1 MTNRR
6 AVRERDAQPNG
17 SETSHA
23 SAAPVPHSALR
34 TPHSAAPHS
43 PTQFSEPFT
52 GDESGRTI
60 IELHNVSRSFGRQ
73 DVLRDISIDVRAGEK
88 LCLIG
93 ESGCGKSVT
102 MKLMAA
108 LLEPTSGEVL
118 WGGAPVSQRSEKELV
133 EDRLR
138 FGYLFQGAA
147 LFDSLNVFENIAFGL
162 RQNTRMSDA
171 FLEQIVAERLK
182 DVGMPSSSASKMP
195 SELSG
200 GMRKRVG
207 LARTLALMP
216 DIILYDEPTTG
227 LDPIMID
234 VINSLILKT
243 RKRRPVTSIIVTHEM
258 TTVRKVAD
266 RVIMF
271 YALSRLQ
278 PGEPQIVFEGTPDE
292 AFMSDD
298 PRVAQFVYG
307 EAGERLEELAVA

>member
-1 MTNRR
+1 MAIHRR
-6 AVRERDAQPNG
+6 ELKQRRKSAQ
-17 SETSHA
+17 A
-23 SAAPVPHSALR
+23 SGMESPQPSALS
-34 TPHSAAPHS
+34 PQ
-43 PTQFSEPFT
+43 PTQFDGPFT

-60 IELHNVSRSFGRQ
+60 IELQHVSRSFGRQ
-73 DVLRDISIDVRAGEK
+73 EVLRDISIEVRAGET

-102 MKLMAA
+102 MKLMAS
-108 LLEPTSGEVL
+108 LMEPTSGDVL
-118 WGGAPVSQRSEKELV
+118 WGGTRVLQRSEAELA

-138 FGYLFQGAA
+138 FGYLFQGSA
-147 LFDSLNVFENIAFGL
+147 LFDSLNVFENVAFGL
-162 RQNTRMSDA
+162 RQNTKMSES
-171 FLEQIVAERLK
+171 FLREVVSERLV
-182 DVGMPSSSASKMP
+182 DVGLPPAAADKMP

-243 RKRRPVTSIIVTHEM
+243 RKRRPVTSVVVTHEM
-258 TTVRKVAD
+258 STVRKVAD

-271 YALSRLQ
+271 YPLNRLQ

-307 EAGERLEELAVA
+307 EAGERLQELAVA

>member
-1 MTNRR
+1 MSHRQGDNLSR
-6 AVRERDAQPNG
+6 AVSGG
-17 SETSHA
+17 SGKPARAVSAHA
-23 SAAPVPHSALR
+23 PIPAAPASNDSA
-34 TPHSAAPHS
+34 TG
-43 PTQFSEPFT
+43 FDGPFT

-60 IELHNVSRSFGRQ
+60 IELEKVSRSFGSQ
-73 DVLRDISIDVRAGEK
+73 QVLRDISINVRAGET

-102 MKLMAA
+102 LKLMAA
-108 LLEPTSGEVL
+108 LLDPTAGEVR
-118 WGGAPVSQRSEKELV
+118 WGGVPVSQRSEKELV
-133 EDRLR
+133 VDRLR

-162 RQNTRMSDA
+162 RQNTKMSDG
-171 FLEQIVAERLK
+171 FLQKIAAERLK
-182 DVGMPSSSASKMP
+182 DVGMPPSSAGKMP

-243 RKRRPVTSIIVTHEM
+243 RKRRPVTSVIVTHEM
-258 TTVRKVAD
+258 STVRKVAD

-271 YALSRLQ
+271 YPLSRLQ
-278 PGEPQIVFEGTPDE
+278 PGESQIVFEGTPDE

-307 EAGERLEELAVA
+307 EAGERLQELAA

>member
-1 MTNRR
+1 MSQ
-6 AVRERDAQPNG
+6 REP
-17 SETSHA
+17 
-23 SAAPVPHSALR
+23 
-34 TPHSAAPHS
+34 
-43 PTQFSEPFT
+43 FSKPFT
-52 GDESGRTI
+52 GDETGQTV
-60 IELHNVSRSFGRQ
+60 IELHGVSKSFGSHE
-73 DVLRDISIDVRAGEK
+73 VLRDISLDVRAGET

-102 MKLMAA
+102 MKIMAS
-108 LLEPTSGEVL
+108 LLAPSSGDVL
-118 WGGAPVSQRSEKELV
+118 WNGVPVQNRSEEALV

-162 RQNTRMSDA
+162 RENTRMSDP
-171 FLEQIVAERLK
+171 FLEEIVAERLR
-182 DVGMPSSSASKMP
+182 DVGMPPSTASKMP

-243 RKRRPVTSIIVTHEM
+243 RSRRPVTSVVVTHEM
-258 TTVRKVAD
+258 STVRKVAD

-271 YALSRLQ
+271 YPLSRLQ
-278 PGEPQIVFEGTPDE
+278 PGESQIVFEGTPEE
-292 AFMSDD
+292 AFSSLHS
-298 PRVAQFVYG
+298 RVSQFVYG
-307 EAGERLEELAVA
+307 EAGERIEELALL